1 MPESLTIWDDA
12 QFSEQLYQLRSALN
26 PGLAELELYEFRY
39 ALANL
44 TPPQGWASITPPPI
58 ARIKQLITE
67 LAFFEQI
74 QLKLFKNGRI
84 HLDESILNLTRQL
97 LVGLLNGSYSLD
109 WLKQHFYF
117 DLRAFVFFVRSEYY
131 TQEALARFGN
141 FPYFQ
146 GKDTHNQ
153 FACQPAIGYKAYQQA
168 NLDID
173 QAFFGII
180 SQLVRTQ
187 PQPLLLSLVGPSA
200 AGKTE
205 LVARLSHT
213 LQANNF
219 KVSVVE
225 VDNFLKDRTYRD
237 GRPSDLDVMHF
248 DSFKQGIQT
257 LLEGREANI
266 PRYDFQHGT
275 SSHDLQG
282 ELRPGCSPLRV
293 APAEVILLEG
303 NLPFHLPQLGE
314 LSGIRMVYLADD
326 WVRLKRKWW
335 RDIDLRKKYDPAY
348 FVNRYFQTQFLRAEQ
363 IYRPLIAVCDLLV
376 DTSAA
381 AIYLT
386 PCLQQSLAKG
396 AMTPHQEAS
405 HV

>member
-1 MPESLTIWDDA
+1 MPESLTNWDDA

-44 TPPQGWASITPPPI
+44 TPPQGWASITPPPTTQVE
-58 ARIKQLITE
+58 QLIKKR
-67 LAFFEQI
+67 AFFEQI
-74 QLKLFKNGRI
+74 QLKPNENKRI

-97 LVGLLNGSYSLD
+97 LVGLLNGNYSLD

-173 QAFFGII
+173 QAFFDVIDKM
-180 SQLVRTQ
+180 VRTQ

-205 LVARLSHT
+205 LVARLSQT
-213 LQANNF
+213 LQANNHQ
-219 KVSVVE
+219 VSVVE
-225 VDNFLKDRTYRD
+225 VDNFLKDRAYRD
-237 GRPSDLDVMHF
+237 GRPTDLEVMHF
-248 DSFKQGIQT
+248 DSFKQCIET
-257 LLEGREANI
+257 LFEGREASI

-282 ELRPGCSPLRV
+282 KLRPGCSPLRV

-303 NLPFHLPQLGE
+303 NLPFHLPQLAE

-335 RDIDLRKKYDPAY
+335 RDIDLRKKYDSAY

-386 PCLQQSLAKG
+386 PRLQQSLQG
-396 AMTPHQEAS
+396 HNVPI
-405 HV
+405 

>member
-1 MPESLTIWDDA
+1 MQAKKSQWDDA
-12 QFSEQLYQLRSALN
+12 QFSEQLFQLRSMLN
-26 PGLAELELYEFRY
+26 PGLAELELVEFRY

-44 TPPQGWASITPPPI
+44 TPPQGWATIIPPPI
-58 ARIKQLITE
+58 AQVEKLISE
-67 LAFFEQI
+67 RAFFEQI
-74 QLKLFKNGRI
+74 QLKPLKNGRI

-97 LVGLLNGSYSLD
+97 LVGLLNGNYSLD

-131 TQEALARFGN
+131 TQEALAHFGSH
-141 FPYFQ
+141 PYFQ
-146 GKDTHNQ
+146 GKQTHSQ

-173 QAFFGII
+173 QAFFDVIDKM
-180 SQLVRTQ
+180 VRTQ

-205 LVARLSHT
+205 LVARLSQT
-213 LQANNF
+213 LQTQNCQI
-219 KVSVVE
+219 SILE
-225 VDNFLKDRTYRD
+225 VDNFLKDRAYRD
-237 GRPSDLDVMHF
+237 GRPTDLEVMHF
-248 DSFKQGIQT
+248 DLFKQCIET
-257 LLEGREANI
+257 LLEGREAYI

-275 SSHDLQG
+275 SSHDLQS

-386 PCLQQSLAKG
+386 PYLQQSLQG
-396 AMTPHQEAS
+396 HNVPI
-405 HV
+405 